1 MFGVS
6 FSEVV
11 LIAVVALVVVGPRRL
26 PEILGTLGRWVGKF
40 RDMTSE
46 VRRQTGID
54 EILRQ
59 EGISGGIGELRS
71 MLRGDLASI
80 QNLGQMGPMGRF
92 DSRVVKPE
100 AIVDAYG
107 EPLLFDRLREYPTE
121 GPDAYGAIPED
132 LLEPDPVLEPK
143 LGEGATVAPEPKIG
157 GAAIAPASAPKI
169 ASDEPR

>member
-59 EGISGGIGELRS
+59 EGISGGLGELRS

-80 QNLGQMGPMGRF
+80 QNLGQVGRF
-92 DSRVVKPE
+92 DTRVVKPE
-100 AIVDAYG
+100 AIVDSYG
-107 EPLLFDRLREYPTE
+107 EPVLFDRLREYPTE

-132 LLEPDPVLEPK
+132 LLEPDPAPDPK
-143 LGEGATVAPEPKIG
+143 LGEAATGAPEPKMG
-157 GAAIAPASAPKI
+157 RATTASASAPKI

>member
-1 MFGVS
+1 VFGVS

-11 LIAVVALVVVGPRRL
+11 MIAVVALVVVGPRRL

-71 MLRGDLASI
+71 MLRGDLAAI
-80 QNLGQMGPMGRF
+80 QNLGQVGRF
-92 DSRVVKPE
+92 DARVVKPE

-107 EPLLFDRLREYPTE
+107 EPVLFDRLREYPTE

-132 LLEPDPVLEPK
+132 LLEPDPVPAPK
-143 LGEGATVAPEPKIG
+143 IGEGTTATPEPKIG
-157 GAAIAPASAPKI
+157 GAPVAPTSSTKIAP
-169 ASDEPR
+169 DEPR